1 MEMRN
6 EIRYRLDAPALFYWE
21 SLEEMRLQ
29 AEGITRDISVVGAFI
44 VSPICPPVEAPLQFE
59 VVLSSL
65 SGIMPVVRI
74 NGEARVVRVDHAT
87 GDTGE
92 NGFAVVSQNLTRWNL
107 AIIDNESSATGVE
120 NLELTRA
127 KPN

>member
-21 SLEEMRLQ
+21 SLEQMRLQ
-29 AEGITRDISVVGAFI
+29 GEGITRDISVVGAFI
-44 VSPICPPVEAPLQFE
+44 VSPICPPVEASLQFE

-65 SGIMPVVRI
+65 PGVMPVVRI
-74 NGEARVVRVDHAT
+74 RGEARVVRVDHAT
-87 GDTGE
+87 GDAGE

-107 AIIDNESSATGVE
+107 AIMDNESSATGME
-120 NLELTRA
+120 NLELTGA